1 MAEGVMTPDGS
12 PVDLP
17 DADQEF
23 ARAMG
28 ATIHDVPAPPKR
40 PEKPQNDSPAPK
52 RPRGRPRKDE
62 RARVSGG
69 SSAPSKPDP
78 EADARRGEGVSGL
91 VQIGAGLCLV
101 LDSRTPDSNVAFR
114 ADAVTLATNAKA
126 LADACVETAKH
137 NASFA
142 AALDKVTKAGPYAAL
157 VGVTMSVGAQ
167 LARNHGVKAAEMFG
181 AKDPEDLLGAL
192 VEDSEAEDER
202 PAAAA

>member
-1 MAEGVMTPDGS
+1 MEGIATPDGT
-12 PVDLP
+12 PLDLP
-17 DADQEF
+17 EVDKEF
-23 ARAMG
+23 AKAMA

-40 PEKPQNDSPAPK
+40 PEKPQNDSAAPK

-69 SSAPSKPDP
+69 STAPSKPDP
-78 EADARRGEGVSGL
+78 AADTRRGEGVAGL
-91 VQIGAGLCLV
+91 VQIGAGACLL
-101 LDSRTPDSNVAFR
+101 LDSRTPDDNIAFR
-114 ADAVTLATNAKA
+114 ADAVTLASNAKA

-137 NASFA
+137 NSSFA

-157 VGVTMSVGAQ
+157 VGVTMGLGAQ

-181 AKDPEDLLGAL
+181 AQAPEDVLASL
-192 VEDSEAEDER
+192 EAEDEH